1 MGRHVTI
8 EALREAVRC
17 GSGSGVVAAAG
28 ERVRNDPS
36 AGPDGERVTTGTGGL
51 DAAVS
56 GQPGQG
62 VVT

>member
-8 EALREAVRC
+8 EAQREAVRC

-28 ERVRNDPS
+28 ERVRNDPG
-36 AGPDGERVTTGTGGL
+36 AGPKSEQVAAGTGGL

>member
-1 MGRHVTI
+1 MDRHVTI

-17 GSGSGVVAAAG
+17 GSGSGMVTAAG
-28 ERVRNDPS
+28 ERVREDPG
-36 AGPDGERVTTGTGGL
+36 AGSNNEQVATGTGGL
-51 DAAVS
+51 DAVIS